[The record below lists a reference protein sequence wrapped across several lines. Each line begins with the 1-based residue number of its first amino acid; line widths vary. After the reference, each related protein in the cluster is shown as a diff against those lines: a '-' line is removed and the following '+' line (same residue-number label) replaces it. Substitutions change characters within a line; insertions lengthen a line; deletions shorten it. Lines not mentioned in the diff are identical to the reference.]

1 MDNTISDN
9 NKQWL
14 QANYN
19 IWERHRVGNFKHID
33 REEAKRFQSIAKE
46 IDDDRYFSIYSCDKC
61 IQELVRFVFTQ
72 YDKENGKS
80 IEVKGSEEVSKG
92 ISTAKRKSR
101 KELKSSV

>member
-1 MDNTISDN
+1 MENMISDN
-9 NKQWL
+9 NKQWI

-19 IWERHRVGNFKHID
+19 IWERHRVGNFKYID

-72 YDKENGKS
+72 YDKENGQS
-80 IEVKGSEEVSKG
+80 IEVKGSEKVGKG
-92 ISTAKRKSR
+92 TSTAKRKSQ
-101 KELKSSV
+101 KEPKSSV